1 MAQGLEH
8 GGAYNAV
15 AGKQE
20 AYGNDPKGRDSDV
33 QHIFRCFKDQKQL
46 IRKQLEYGETDQH
59 NAHRVADG

>member
-20 AYGNDPKGRDSDV
+20 AYGNGPKGRDSDV
-33 QHIFRCFKDQKQL
+33 QHILRCFKDQKQF